1 MLEFK
6 PINAETIIKTS
17 EYLKYKISRT
27 SDYTIGAM
35 YMWRDFYDTH
45 YTIYE
50 GMITYKVKFAGK
62 TSFTFPAGTGPMDK
76 LMDLLKSY
84 CRQNKIPLWF
94 CTVPEEAVPILMDK
108 YKGQM
113 PERANRD
120 WSDYLYLAEDLANMA
135 GRRYSGQ
142 RNHINKFK
150 RLYPNYSYE
159 KFTKD
164 NLDRVTQFLKDYQ
177 LNFSKNSSLAKEE
190 LSRSL
195 ELLPYMSKFNLIGG
209 FIQVDD
215 NIVAMSIGEII
226 NDTLYCHIEKADRN
240 YHGSYQMIVKEFVSN
255 SINDQI
261 KYINREED
269 VGDEG
274 LRKSKLSYH
283 PYKLLEKHCILIPS

>member
-6 PINAETIIKTS
+6 PINAETIIKHRIS
-17 EYLKYKISRT
+17 KIQISRT

-135 GRRYSGQ
+135 GRRYSSQ

-150 RLYPNYSYE
+150 RLYLITAE
-159 KFTKD
+159 KFTKGP
-164 NLDRVTQFLKDYQ
+164 RGSQFHKDYQ
-177 LNFSKNSSLAKEE
+177 LNFLKELK
-190 LSRSL
+190 LSRKNFL
-195 ELLPYMSKFNLIGG
+195 ILLAYLTY
-209 FIQVDD
+209 
-215 NIVAMSIGEII
+215 E
-226 NDTLYCHIEKADRN
+226 
-240 YHGSYQMIVKEFVSN
+240 
-255 SINDQI
+255 
-261 KYINREED
+261 
-269 VGDEG
+269 
-274 LRKSKLSYH
+274 
-283 PYKLLEKHCILIPS
+283 

>member
-1 MLEFK
+1 
-6 PINAETIIKTS
+6 
-17 EYLKYKISRT
+17 
-27 SDYTIGAM
+27 
-35 YMWRDFYDTH
+35 
-45 YTIYE
+45 
-50 GMITYKVKFAGK
+50 
-62 TSFTFPAGTGPMDK
+62 
-76 LMDLLKSY
+76 
-84 CRQNKIPLWF
+84 
-94 CTVPEEAVPILMDK
+94 
-108 YKGQM
+108 
-113 PERANRD
+113 
-120 WSDYLYLAEDLANMA
+120 MA

-240 YHGSYQMIVKEFVSN
+240 YHGSYQMIVKDVSN
-255 SINDQI
+255 
-261 KYINREED
+261 
-269 VGDEG
+269 
-274 LRKSKLSYH
+274 
-283 PYKLLEKHCILIPS
+283 P